1 MHIKVKGDGSSPLYD
16 VLTVYLLLW
25 RFNMTSPRRT
35 EKINKPY
42 HYKTNRTERTQD
54 KYVRVEFTLRPKEN
68 TAGNLFAW
76 RVFLGPMME
85 HFKLEERWVKTN
97 FNLIEGTINVNVA
110 IRTDETKE
118 QVENIIFA
126 LLGKQN
132 QITFKR

>member
-1 MHIKVKGDGSSPLYD
+1 
-16 VLTVYLLLW
+16 
-25 RFNMTSPRRT
+25 MTSPRRT